1 MLTKITV
8 KLPEDAPVKTEQTR
22 GRSGAIYLEQ
32 LYVNT
37 DLKKEEEDSTGNPG
51 TGNPGHGEGTPG

>member
-1 MLTKITV
+1 MLTKITL
-8 KLPEDAPVKTEQTR
+8 KLPEDVPVKTEQTR

-37 DLKKEEEDSTGNPG
+37 DLKKEDSTGNPEHG
-51 TGNPGHGEGTPG
+51 EGNPGHGEGIPW

>member
-8 KLPEDAPVKTEQTR
+8 KLPEDAPVKTEQSR

-32 LYVNT
+32 LYGNT
-37 DLKKEEEDSTGNPG
+37 DLKKEDSTGNS
-51 TGNPGHGEGTPG
+51 TGNPGHGEGIPG

>member
-8 KLPEDAPVKTEQTR
+8 KLPEDVPVKTEQTR

-37 DLKKEEEDSTGNPG
+37 DLKKEDSTGNPE
-51 TGNPGHGEGTPG
+51 HGEGIPEGA

>member
-37 DLKKEEEDSTGNPG
+37 DLKKEESKGNPG
-51 TGNPGHGEGTPG
+51 NPGQGAGIPGGK

>member
-37 DLKKEEEDSTGNPG
+37 DLKTDLKKEDSSGNPE
-51 TGNPGHGEGTPG
+51 HGEGIPW

>member
-8 KLPEDAPVKTEQTR
+8 KLPEDVPVKTEQTR

-37 DLKKEEEDSTGNPG
+37 DLKKEESTGNP
-51 TGNPGHGEGTPG
+51 TGNAGQGEGIAGGE

>member
-8 KLPEDAPVKTEQTR
+8 KLPEDAPVKTEQSR

-37 DLKKEEEDSTGNPG
+37 DLKKEDKKEGSTGNPE
-51 TGNPGHGEGTPG
+51 HGEGIPG

>member
-37 DLKKEEEDSTGNPG
+37 DLKKEESKSTGNPD
-51 TGNPGHGEGTPG
+51 NPEHGEGIPEGA

>member
-37 DLKKEEEDSTGNPG
+37 DLKKEEDSKGNPG
-51 TGNPGHGEGTPG
+51 TGNPGHDGGTSW

>member
-8 KLPEDAPVKTEQTR
+8 KLPKDAPVKTEQTR

-51 TGNPGHGEGTPG
+51 HGEGIPEGG

>member
-8 KLPEDAPVKTEQTR
+8 KLPEDVPVKTEQTR

-37 DLKKEEEDSTGNPG
+37 DLKKEDSTKDS
-51 TGNPGHGEGTPG
+51 TGNPGHGEGIPG

>member
-37 DLKKEEEDSTGNPG
+37 DLKKEDSTEDS
-51 TGNPGHGEGTPG
+51 TGNPGHGEGIPG

>member
-37 DLKKEEEDSTGNPG
+37 DLKTDLKKEDSTGNPE
-51 TGNPGHGEGTPG
+51 HGEGIPG

>member
-8 KLPEDAPVKTEQTR
+8 KLPEDAPVKTEQSR

-37 DLKKEEEDSTGNPG
+37 DLKKEDSTGNS
-51 TGNPGHGEGTPG
+51 TGNPGHGEGIPG

>member
-8 KLPEDAPVKTEQTR
+8 KLPEDASVKTEQSR

-37 DLKKEEEDSTGNPG
+37 DLKKEVSTGNPVPG
-51 TGNPGHGEGTPG
+51 EGNPGHGEGIPG

>member
-8 KLPEDAPVKTEQTR
+8 KLPEDVPVKTEQTR

-37 DLKKEEEDSTGNPG
+37 DLKKEESTGNP
-51 TGNPGHGEGTPG
+51 TGNPGNGEGIPG

>member
-8 KLPEDAPVKTEQTR
+8 KLPEDAPVKTEQSR
-22 GRSGAIYLEQ
+22 GSSGAIYLEQ

-37 DLKKEEEDSTGNPG
+37 DLKKEVSTGNPVHG
-51 TGNPGHGEGTPG
+51 EGNPGYGEGNPG